1 LLSADLS
8 AGQHPEGDFEA
19 TIAGDRHFTPGEVG
33 KIWHLSSNMIRRLF
47 EDEEGVLKIGKPS
60 KTRKRKLVQM
70 RIPERV
76 LLRVHAKLSA

>member
-1 LLSADLS
+1 MLSADFP
-8 AGQHPEGDFEA
+8 AEQHKKDFEA

-33 KIWHLSSNMIRRLF
+33 VIWHLSANKVRRIF
-47 EDEEGVLKIGKPS
+47 DNEEGVLKIGAPS

-76 LLRVHAKLSA
+76 LLRVHARLSA